1 MKIHKLEKLENIL
14 PLNAPL
20 IIMLEPT
27 NRCTFK
33 CAFCPTGDLNL
44 LAKTPRRPLGDMS
57 IELFKKIID
66 DLNDFSPSIIKRVQ
80 LFKDGESL
88 LHPDIIEMI
97 EYTKKSKVVKEVD
110 ITTNAS
116 LVDDDMALNLVNSQ
130 IDTIRVSFEGSIDNE
145 IYKKITKTDFT
156 YDQIKEN
163 FYKLYLAKKKKN
175 LMKPYLEAKIIDTG
189 FSKEKIDK
197 FFNDFKDIA
206 DEITVDPLVDRKKLT
221 GKIIKGQKELLI
233 NKVCSVPFYN
243 LTINHDGSVSVCCVD
258 WNYTTI
264 VGDLNESSVYDVWHG
279 DKMYE
284 FRKMHVNKEASKH
297 NLCNKC
303 EYMSR
308 LPAVSNID
316 KLALEKKDYLLDR
329 NIKNILR

>member
-20 IIMLEPT
+20 VIMLEPT

-33 CAFCPTGDLNL
+33 CAFCPTGDLGL
-44 LAKTPRRPLGDMS
+44 LAKTPKRPLGDMS
-57 IELFKKIID
+57 LKLFKKIID
-66 DLNDFSPSIIKRVQ
+66 DLADFAPSIIKRVQ

-97 EYTKKSKVVKEVD
+97 EYTKKSKFIKEVD

-116 LVDDDMALNLVNSQ
+116 LVDDEMASKLVDTK

-145 IYKKITKTDFT
+145 MYKKLTKTDYT

-163 FYKLYLAKKKKN
+163 FYKLYYAKKKKN
-175 LMKPYLEAKIIDTG
+175 LIKPFLEAKVIDTG
-189 FSKEKIDK
+189 FSQEKIDK
-197 FFNDFKDIA
+197 FYKDFEGVA

-221 GKIIKGQKELLI
+221 GKIIKGQKDLLV

-243 LTINHDGSVSVCCVD
+243 LTINHDGTVSVCCVD

-264 VGDLNESSVYDVWHG
+264 VGNLNESSVFDVWHG
-279 DKMYE
+279 DEMYE
-284 FRKMHVNKEASKH
+284 FRKMHVEKEASKH

-308 LPAVSNID
+308 LPAASNID
-316 KLALEKKDYLLDR
+316 KLAEDKTKYLLDR
-329 NIKNILR
+329 NVRNILK

>member
-20 IIMLEPT
+20 VIMLEPT

-44 LAKTPRRPLGDMS
+44 LAKTPKRPLGDMS
-57 IELFKKIID
+57 LKLFKKIID
-66 DLNDFSPSIIKRVQ
+66 DLDDFAPSIIKRVQ

-88 LHPDIIEMI
+88 LHPNIIEMI
-97 EYTKKSKVVKEVD
+97 EYTKKSKFVKEVD

-116 LVDDDMALNLVNSQ
+116 LVDEEMASDLVDTG

-145 IYKKITKTDFT
+145 MYKKITKTDYT

-163 FYKLYLAKKKKN
+163 FYKLHYAKKKKN
-175 LMKPYLEAKIIDTG
+175 LIKPFLEAKVIDTG
-189 FSKEKIDK
+189 FSQEKIDK
-197 FFNDFKDIA
+197 FYKDFEGIA

-221 GKIIKGQKELLI
+221 GKIIKGEKELLV

-243 LTINHDGSVSVCCVD
+243 LTINHDGTVSVCCVD

-264 VGDLNESSVYDVWHG
+264 VGNLNESSVFDVWHG
-279 DKMYE
+279 DEMYE
-284 FRKMHVNKEASKH
+284 FRKMHVKKEASKH

-308 LPAVSNID
+308 LPNVSNID
-316 KLALEKKDYLLDR
+316 KLAEDKTNYLLDR
-329 NIKNILR
+329 NVRNILK